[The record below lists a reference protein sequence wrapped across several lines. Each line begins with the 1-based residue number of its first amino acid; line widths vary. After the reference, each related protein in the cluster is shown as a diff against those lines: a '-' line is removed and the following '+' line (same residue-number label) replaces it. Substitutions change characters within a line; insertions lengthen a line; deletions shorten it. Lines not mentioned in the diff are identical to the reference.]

1 MKARRR
7 LFYINH
13 FPAERIYRR
22 NRIQFSIKLSL
33 GFGCIHSCKTGIP
46 HMKLFTML
54 AIFLAGGPVLAQ
66 TASEIHLF
74 DLNHHQGRITLT
86 NPRNISQ
93 HPGYDNQPFF
103 HPDQP
108 IIFYSSFNQDGRA
121 DIRAYDMKTGKTS
134 DFTQTDERE
143 YSPTV
148 TPDEQFLSCIIQRD
162 NEAQDLGKYPLSGG
176 PPIVLIDSLTIGY
189 HAWINPNELLLFVL
203 GEPMTL
209 RHFDLRN
216 NQSRILAENIGRSL
230 HRIPGQAKMSFVQ
243 KNEDDKNWKIMSF
256 DPASNQ
262 IEKITTTLP
271 GQEDLAWL
279 PDGKLLMSDGQQI
292 FLYNPGATDKQGW
305 QPITMPAAQLKGI
318 TRLAISPDGKRLAL
332 VAEE

>member
-1 MKARRR
+1 
-7 LFYINH
+7 
-13 FPAERIYRR
+13 
-22 NRIQFSIKLSL
+22 
-33 GFGCIHSCKTGIP
+33 
-46 HMKLFTML
+46 MKLIVTL
-54 AIFLAGGPVLAQ
+54 AILLSGCPVLAQ

-103 HPDQP
+103 HPEQP
-108 IIFYSSFNQDGRA
+108 IIFYSSFNEDGRA
-121 DIRAYDMKTGKTS
+121 DLRSYDMATRQTRN
-134 DFTQTDERE
+134 FTQTDERE

-148 TPDEQFLSCIIQRD
+148 TPDGQFLSCIIQRD

-243 KNEDDKNWKIMSF
+243 KTEDDKNWKIMSF
-256 DPASNQ
+256 DPASQ
-262 IEKITTTLP
+262 QLATLASTLP
-271 GQEDLAWL
+271 GQEDLAWT
-279 PDGKLLMSDGQQI
+279 PDGKILMSNGSQL
-292 FLYNPGATDKQGW
+292 FLLDPSSADNKTWVPVS
-305 QPITMPAAQLKGI
+305 MPDTKLQGI
-318 TRLAISPDGKRLAL
+318 TRMAISPDGKRLAV
-332 VAEE
+332 VADE